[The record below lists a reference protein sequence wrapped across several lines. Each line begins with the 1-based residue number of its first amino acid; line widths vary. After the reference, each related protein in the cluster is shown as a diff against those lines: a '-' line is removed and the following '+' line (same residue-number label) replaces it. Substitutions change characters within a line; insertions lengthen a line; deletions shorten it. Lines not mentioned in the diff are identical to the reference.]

1 MEASKTSPK
10 RRGRSVALWVAGVAV
25 AYGIIGGL
33 LLPPL
38 AKKMVAEKLGERLG
52 RVVVID
58 SLSVNP
64 YTLNATVKGF
74 RILEPDGKTAFA
86 SFDQLELD
94 GSIESLYRFAPVAD
108 EITLA
113 GLKVNLVRD
122 SESHYNVTDILGR
135 LAAAPKSKEPEGK
148 SEFSLSNIRITN
160 GRVEFEDRPKG
171 KKHEV
176 TEIDVAIP
184 FVSNLPTHLKEFV
197 QPKFSAK
204 VNGTPLT
211 LTGETLPFENSLRTH
226 VAVVLDSLEVPLYVE
241 YSPTALP
248 VKVDA
253 AKLDAR
259 LSVRFTQ
266 AAGKQPSVDI
276 AGTIGLR
283 EVGLSV
289 PNEGALAKFARVE
302 LDIASL
308 DPFGGLVH
316 VNSLSVADASANQ
329 DEWRVAAT
337 EAKDIHIDLGKKN
350 VRIESLATH
359 DGVLTL
365 KRRHDGS
372 IELPMR
378 AAKGDAP
385 AADAASPWIL
395 ALGSFALD
403 GYKVTLADA
412 SVEPAATHHV
422 GIAHLEARD
431 LSTEKGAKSTLAAK
445 ISTDK
450 AGSVDLESTFG
461 IDPPALNARID
472 ARRIDLVAFRPY
484 VAHFA
489 TVGVKSG
496 NASAKGALTVSG
508 EGDAMRIAYSGAAD
522 VSNLATVDT
531 ASREDLLNWDSVKMT
546 GVGFQ
551 WSRSDPMNLAVAEIA
566 VNKAYSRLVVTP
578 DGKINLQ
585 QLKFATSEQ
594 PEAPVPAGEEPKPR
608 NVRIDRV
615 TFVDSRLDFS
625 DHFIKPNYS
634 ADVGA
639 LAGSVTN
646 LSSDPASRGV
656 VDLKGSYDATSPVVI
671 AGTINPLS
679 GNLFLDIAAKGT
691 DIELP
696 KLTAYSQRYAGYGIT
711 AGKLTLDV
719 KYHVESGK
727 LQARNN
733 IRLDQLTFG
742 DKVESPEAT
751 TLPVIFAVNLLKDS
765 KGVISVDL
773 PISGSLEDPQFD
785 IGGLITQVV
794 GSLFKKAITS
804 PFSLLTAAVGG
815 NGGNGTAAAAGD
827 GGEELAFVQF
837 DPGRDEIGAA
847 GQTKLDTVA
856 KALLDR
862 PAIRIE
868 MAARIDAEKDLLA
881 LKQAALLAKVKA
893 AKRSALAAGGKPA
906 PDAAEITV
914 EEAEYPRY
922 LKAAFEREKIPRP
935 AAKDAA
941 KENAKD
947 AAKDGK
953 DAAPKELT
961 VAEMEGLLLDRI
973 EIRDDAL
980 KALALRRSEQV
991 KSYLVG
997 KGQLPAERVLVAAAD
1012 TATPDKPHQSRVEFT
1027 LK

>member
-1 MEASKTSPK
+1 VEAVKNTPK
-10 RRGRSVALWVAGVAV
+10 RRWRIVALWVVGVAV

-38 AKKMVAEKLGERLG
+38 ARKMVAEKLGERLG
-52 RVVVID
+52 RVVVVD

-64 YTLNATVKGF
+64 YTLSATVKGF

-86 SFDQLELD
+86 SFDQLDLD
-94 GSIESLYRFAPVAD
+94 GSIASLYRLAPVAD
-108 EITLA
+108 AITLA

-122 SESHYNVTDILGR
+122 GESHYNVSDILGR
-135 LAAAPKSKEPEGK
+135 LAAAPKSKEPERK
-148 SEFSLSNIRITN
+148 AEFSLSNIRITN
-160 GRVEFEDRPKG
+160 GRVQFEDRPKG

-197 QPKFSAK
+197 QPRFSAK

-226 VAVVLDSLEVPLYVE
+226 VAVVLDSLEVPFYVE

-253 AKLDAR
+253 GKLDAR

-266 AAGKQPSVDI
+266 AAGKQPSIDV

-289 PNEGALAKFARVE
+289 PDEGALAKFGRVDV
-302 LDIASL
+302 DIASF
-308 DPFGGLVH
+308 DPLGGLAH
-316 VNSLSVADASANQ
+316 VNSLRVADASANQ
-329 DEWRVAAT
+329 DEWRVTGT
-337 EAKDIHIDLGKKN
+337 EAKDIRIDLGKKN
-350 VRIESLATH
+350 VRIDSLATH
-359 DGVLTL
+359 DGVLAL

-378 AAKGDAP
+378 PAKGDAP
-385 AADAASPWIL
+385 AAEPSSPWVL
-395 ALGSFALD
+395 ALGSLTLD
-403 GYKVTLADA
+403 GYKLTVADA
-412 SVEPAATHHV
+412 SVKPAATHHV
-422 GIAHLEARD
+422 GITHLEAHD

-445 ISTDK
+445 LVTDK
-450 AGSVDLESTFG
+450 AGSVDLESAFG
-461 IDPPALNARID
+461 IDPLALNARID

-484 VAHFA
+484 AEHFA
-489 TVGVKSG
+489 TVGVKSA
-496 NASAKGALTVSG
+496 NASAKGILTVSG
-508 EGDAMRIAYSGAAD
+508 EGDAMRIAYSGSAD
-522 VSNLATVDT
+522 VSNVATVDT
-531 ASREDLLNWDSVKMT
+531 ALREDLLNWDSVKLT

-551 WSRSDPMNLAVAEIA
+551 WSRTDPMNLTVAQIA

-578 DGKINLQ
+578 EGKINLQ
-585 QLKFATSEQ
+585 QLKFATSDQ
-594 PEAPVPAGEEPKPR
+594 PQAPVPAGEEPKPR
-608 NVRIDRV
+608 NVRIDRI
-615 TFVDSRLDFS
+615 TFADSRLDFS

-634 ADVGA
+634 ADVGG
-639 LAGSVTN
+639 LNGTVTN

-679 GNLFLDIAAKGT
+679 GILFLDIAAKGS

-711 AGKLTLDV
+711 QGKLTLDV
-719 KYHVESGK
+719 KYHVENGK

-751 TLPVIFAVNLLKDS
+751 KLPVIFAVNLLKDS
-765 KGVISVDL
+765 KGVINVEL
-773 PISGSLEDPQFD
+773 PIAGSLEDPQFD

-794 GSLFKKAITS
+794 GSLFKRAITS

-815 NGGNGTAAAAGD
+815 NGGSGAAGPESG
-827 GGEELAFVQF
+827 GGEDLAFVQF
-837 DPGRDEIGAA
+837 EPGRDEIGAA
-847 GQTKLDTVA
+847 GEKKLDTVA

-862 PAIRIE
+862 PAIKIE

-881 LKQAALLAKVKA
+881 LKRAALLAKVKA

-906 PDAAEITV
+906 PDAGEITL
-914 EEAEYPRY
+914 EETEYPRY

-935 AAKDAA
+935 AAKEAA
-941 KENAKD
+941 KEN
-947 AAKDGK
+947 AKDGK

-961 VAEMEGLLLDRI
+961 VAEMEALLLDRI
-973 EIRDDAL
+973 EVGDDAL
-980 KALALRRSEQV
+980 KALALRRTEQV
-991 KSYLVG
+991 KGYLVG

-1012 TATPDKPHQSRVEFT
+1012 TATPEKAHQSRVEFT